1 MSFKMKINIIILA
14 IVILCLGSYFIISKL
29 FDDLET
35 QLFEKCRI
43 EALTGAKSMSL
54 AMKVMLD
61 GKLLNENQLF
71 DTSYKPI
78 KDSQPKKYHT
88 LYDQIFD
95 KFIQPLEDEYL
106 RDPDIVYAIL
116 IDKNGY
122 IPTHNS
128 KYSKPE
134 TENCEQNLLY
144 ARSKRIFATSPGI
157 KEALQYKG
165 NTTFKLLYNRDI
177 EDKIWNIGAPV
188 FVNDKHWGAFLIGIS
203 TERINRLMNQM
214 LILIITIMFIIIGLG
229 MIVGLAVMPRKL
241 FMTYEEEEGD
251 APRY

>member
-14 IVILCLGSYFIISKL
+14 TLILCLGTYFIISKL

-43 EALTGAKSMSL
+43 EALSGAKAMGLSM
-54 AMKVMLD
+54 KIMLD
-61 GKLLNENQLF
+61 GRIITEPELF
-71 DTSYKPI
+71 DTTYVPI
-78 KDSQPKKYHT
+78 AGSDPLKYHT
-88 LYDQIFD
+88 RYDQIFD
-95 KFIQPLEDEYL
+95 KYIQPFEDEYL
-106 RDPDIVYAIL
+106 RDPDIAYAIL

-134 TENCEQNLLY
+134 TQDCEQNLLY

-165 NTTFKLLYNRDI
+165 NTTFKLLYNRDLD
-177 EDKIWNIGAPV
+177 EKIWNIGAPV
-188 FVNDKHWGAFLIGIS
+188 FVNGKHWGAFLVGVS
-203 TERINRLMNQM
+203 TDRINRLMNQM
-214 LILIITIMFIIIGLG
+214 LILIITIMFIIIGLS
-229 MIVGLAVMPRKL
+229 MITGLAVMPRKL
-241 FMTYEEEEGD
+241 FVNYEDED